1 MSVSQFVKSHI
12 CISRYR
18 LFHVGTGPKIIR
30 HRIHGIHGI
39 HVCFTPVV
47 YAYCLHLQTKSSR
60 TKQKQ
65 CQPSQFILPASHCTL
80 AADGLNA
87 TVAGGR
93 RRGRCRRQELTREGG
108 NPHLTRPAPAPWQ
121 SQRLLAAAAA
131 SLQDIVD

>member
-1 MSVSQFVKSHI
+1 MNCPILLLIFTAH
-12 CISRYR
+12 
-18 LFHVGTGPKIIR
+18 LWVGSPQQPNQR
-30 HRIHGIHGI
+30 NLNCY
-39 HVCFTPVV
+39 VCFTPVV

-108 NPHLTRPAPAPWQ
+108 RPHLTRPAPAPRQ
-121 SQRLLAAAAA
+121 SQRLLAAAA
-131 SLQDIVD
+131 SLQDIVGY